1 MARGLTALV
10 DQRGTPGMIVS
21 DKRTEFTCNAMLA
34 WSEQNKVDWHFIAP
48 GKQMQI
54 GFCESFN
61 GRMRDE
67 LLNEPCSLAS
77 ITPAPK
83 FRIGSATTT
92 ANARIAMKLQFR
104 DLAEMEI
111 WITLHWIK
119 SRYRAI
125 ARCGSA
131 NAPEASCLHPR
142 PRVTETSESSSMP
155 NFEASSRLL
164 SVNASMAIEID
175 MVKPMPARSPIRQTP
190 SHDTPG
196 GRRRQPVRTGPRS
209 HRLCR
214 RLAGTQRERNAEDQE
229 LPPFLVQS
237 QKNLAARAVPHM
249 RQSQSLALVHIGGA
263 DVDRR
268 EDGRF
273 HIEPVRRTGF
283 AFADASN

>member
-21 DKRTEFTCNAMLA
+21 DKGTEFTCNAMLA

-67 LLNEPCSLAS
+67 LLNEPCSSAS

-131 NAPEASCLHPR
+131 NAPEASCLHRSLCCCRRVYSEPHPR

-155 NFEASSRLL
+155 NFAASSRLL

-175 MVKPMPARSPIRQTP
+175 MANAGQKP
-190 SHDTPG
+190 
-196 GRRRQPVRTGPRS
+196 
-209 HRLCR
+209 
-214 RLAGTQRERNAEDQE
+214 DQ
-229 LPPFLVQS
+229 
-237 QKNLAARAVPHM
+237 ADAVP
-249 RQSQSLALVHIGGA
+249 
-263 DVDRR
+263 
-268 EDGRF
+268 
-273 HIEPVRRTGF
+273 
-283 AFADASN
+283 